1 MGNKFD
7 KFDADIKVPN
17 EKRDDKFDKI
27 RPGSIT
33 SIIGRGDDARN
44 SFVYLT
50 IKWSFISGCIVTV
63 LVVVNSWLF
72 RKNEMVPDFGHDIEL
87 VWDIVVPIITLALG
101 YAFGKSRD

>member
-1 MGNKFD
+1 MGNVQD
-7 KFDADIKVPN
+7 KFDNDIVLPN
-17 EKRDDKFDKI
+17 NKDKDKFDKPI
-27 RPGSIT
+27 AGSIP
-33 SIIGRGDDARN
+33 SIIGRGEDAKN

-50 IKWSFISGCIVTV
+50 IKYAFISGCIVTV

-72 RKNEMVPDFGHDIEL
+72 RKNEMVPDFGHDVEL

>member
-1 MGNKFD
+1 MKEVKDGFD
-7 KFDADIKVPN
+7 SDITLPN
-17 EKRDDKFDKI
+17 EKKDDKFDKSI
-27 RPGSIT
+27 SGSIT
-33 SIIGRGDDARN
+33 GIIGRGEDARN

-50 IKWSFISGCIVTV
+50 IKWAFISGCIATV

-72 RKNEMVPDFGHDIEL
+72 RKNEMVPDFGHDVEL